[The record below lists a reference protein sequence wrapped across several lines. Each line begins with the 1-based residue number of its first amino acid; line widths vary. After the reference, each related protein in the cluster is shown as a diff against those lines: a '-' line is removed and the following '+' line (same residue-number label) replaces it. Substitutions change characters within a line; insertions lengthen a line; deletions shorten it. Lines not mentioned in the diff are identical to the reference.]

1 MQLSEA
7 KQALCNK
14 LNILYADVQAGINDL
29 FSDADLTDAIQA
41 GVNIAWDYERW
52 QFTLDA
58 KKTTVSSDD
67 LTNGYLDYPNTFE
80 DESIFLLTVN
90 GGEWGKRNFADYQR
104 YFSDNPTATDKL
116 WSEFKRVYFVNVNSL
131 ALNDE
136 IDVYGKL
143 RAPTMVNA
151 TDKLPF
157 SPENDNDENSGNR
170 AIVEL
175 AYAEILESDKK
186 KNPAGAEVARK
197 KALGWLA
204 ALWAPMAA
212 RKSQEQSQNRGFFD
226 DVPDFFAPKG
236 SGRSTNI
243 GNFP

>member
-1 MQLSEA
+1 MLLSEA
-7 KQALCNK
+7 KTALCAK
-14 LNILYADVQAGINDL
+14 LNINYTDVLAGTNDL
-29 FSDADLTDAIQA
+29 FSDSDLTDAIQA
-41 GVNIAWDYERW
+41 GVNVAWDQERW

-58 KKTTVSSDD
+58 LKTIVSADD
-67 LTNGYLDYPNTFE
+67 LSNGYLDYPNTFE
-80 DESIFLLTVN
+80 DESLFLLTVN

-104 YFSDNPTATDKL
+104 YFSDNPSATDKL
-116 WSEFKRVYFVNVNSL
+116 WSEFKREYFVNVNSL
-131 ALNDE
+131 ALGEE
-136 IDVYGKL
+136 IVVHGKL
-143 RAPTMVNA
+143 RAPTMVNP

-175 AYAEILESDKK
+175 AYADILDSDKK
-186 KNPAGAEVARK
+186 KNAAGAEVARK
-197 KALGWLA
+197 KGLGMLA

-212 RKSQEQSQNRGFFD
+212 RRSQEQPQNRGFFD
-226 DVPDFFAPKG
+226 NVPDFFAPRG